1 MYTWNGFYQ
10 AWFRELPRGILDSLP
25 SEQVMQCESEE
36 DFVKVV
42 RLLPQAEASLLNWT
56 VNLMADIVEFEDVN
70 KMTTRN
76 LALVFAPNMSKVS
89 VLVMLSLLFSNSSL
103 ICKTGSVF

>member
-1 MYTWNGFYQ
+1 MVIFYQ

-42 RLLPQAEASLLNWT
+42 RLLPQAEASLLNWA

-89 VLVMLSLLFSNSSL
+89 VLAPTTFALKTFQQFSFVTKW
-103 ICKTGSVF
+103 IIP